1 MSDLQVMF
9 CFQWVLLSVG
19 HLTMSAFRHNLSSC
33 VTVLPSFLT
42 APHQYFCSFLN
53 GSHYDVSLTLYSML
67 FCQYVTVLPT
77 FSMVLHQYFCSFL
90 NGSHYDVSLTLYS
103 MLFCQY
109 VTVLPTFSMVSRQYF
124 CLFSVAHIT
133 MSPSHRTVTQP
144 ATVRQTC
151 SCQCAIKT
159 RRCIFHRVMLGAC
172 LVHRMVW

>member
-9 CFQWVLLSVG
+9 CFQWVLFSVG

-42 APHQYFCSFLN
+42 APHQYFFSFLN

-77 FSMVLHQYFCSFL
+77 FSMA
-90 NGSHYDVSLTLYS
+90 
-103 MLFCQY
+103 
-109 VTVLPTFSMVSRQYF
+109 SRQCF

-133 MSPSHRTVTQP
+133 MSPLHRTVTQP